1 MICPQIP
8 SLMGGGIWGQ
18 ITGGLPGANPVRVG
32 TVRSNDT
39 NLPQGRRQRQTG
51 PHRGASGETL
61 ARPCGARSN
70 R

>member
-1 MICPQIP
+1 VICPQIP

-18 ITGGLPGANPVRVG
+18 ITGGLPGANPVRID
-32 TVRSNDT
+32 TVRSDDT
-39 NLPQGRRQRQTG
+39 NLPQGRRQRQTA

-61 ARPCGARSN
+61 ARPCGMRSN